1 MQEFASDNDSGA
13 ASTNKPPTMQQAL
26 RSIRNTLGI
35 VCGIIAHFALSFIPI
50 GWTES
55 TRTEL
60 YMVKSREDM
69 KRELL
74 LLQQSTFVASY
85 GHIRLSCNSFHW
97 SLLVSLMLLSC
108 RVTAL
113 GVKHKVS
120 QSQLCGQWSKWA
132 ELDACSI
139 DVFDQFESQVGACLR
154 EYACVNRSKVLLCFP
169 DFSALNLFSL
179 YVVHRFLPHP

>member
-1 MQEFASDNDSGA
+1 
-13 ASTNKPPTMQQAL
+13 MQQAL

-35 VCGIIAHFALSFIPI
+35 VCEIVSHAALSFIPI

-85 GHIRLSCNSFHW
+85 GLIRLSCS
-97 SLLVSLMLLSC
+97 
-108 RVTAL
+108 
-113 GVKHKVS
+113 
-120 QSQLCGQWSKWA
+120 
-132 ELDACSI
+132 
-139 DVFDQFESQVGACLR
+139 
-154 EYACVNRSKVLLCFP
+154 
-169 DFSALNLFSL
+169 
-179 YVVHRFLPHP
+179 